1 MCPSRHNY
9 LGDEECSALCMSLPK
24 SLALLNLRGN
34 MMGARGCEA
43 LCDMFPRLTDLLN
56 LELSEKLI
64 GDESCTSLCHVL
76 PSALIELP

>member
-1 MCPSRHNY
+1 MCPFRHNY
-9 LGDEECSALCMSLPK
+9 LRDEECSALGISLPK

-34 MMGARGCEA
+34 MMGARGREA
-43 LCDMFPRLTDLLN
+43 LCDMFPRSTDLLK
-56 LELSEKLI
+56 LEPSEKMI